1 MGQKNQEIGTL
12 SCFQPLCDVYIYIYI
27 DYIDREMDRMDREC
41 HVFLLEGILA
51 FSVLRRKT
59 YAYKQVVV
67 LISMSWL
74 HASPGNLLPFA

>member
-1 MGQKNQEIGTL
+1 
-12 SCFQPLCDVYIYIYI
+12 
-27 DYIDREMDRMDREC
+27 MDREC

-59 YAYKQVVV
+59 HAYKQVAV